1 MTVLD
6 TINEEVSK
14 SMVSSSSCEDVDY
27 VKSNGSESSSE
38 VDVYAAVGQSES
50 VEDAT
55 AEPNLVRHESQVGS
69 CEQLLS

>member
-1 MTVLD
+1 VTVLD

-14 SMVSSSSCEDVDY
+14 SMVSSSSGEDVDY

-38 VDVYAAVGQSES
+38 IDVCAAVGQSES

-55 AEPNLVRHESQVGS
+55 AEPNLVRNESQV
-69 CEQLLS
+69 